1 MLRNT
6 KFDLHGIAGM
16 VAAAIVLAPIV
27 RDYLGIG
34 IYIYPVLFTL
44 FLILLMLD
52 QRVMDLHLFQKIF
65 IFLILSF
72 LFFLGTY
79 PLLAGFNR
87 EAYLSSA
94 VSIGFSSSIAV
105 LSCLSW
111 NRKFYSCFIYTIV
124 VVSLAVS
131 LVVFYGFL
139 VGSSD
144 FRKVIEVGYLISGRI
159 ISLGCCCLAVY
170 YLFCNKNYVQYLLF
184 IVASLGVA
192 SCQSRAALLFVG
204 TVLLFL
210 VFFIGQKRTTEKQLF
225 L

>member
-16 VAAAIVLAPIV
+16 VAAALVLAPIA

-34 IYIYPVLFTL
+34 IYIYPVLFIL

-87 EAYLSSA
+87 EGYLSLA

-105 LSCLSW
+105 FFVARRSNLIGHQPLAWSLLS
-111 NRKFYSCFIYTIV
+111 
-124 VVSLAVS
+124 
-131 LVVFYGFL
+131 
-139 VGSSD
+139 
-144 FRKVIEVGYLISGRI
+144 GYL
-159 ISLGCCCLAVY
+159 
-170 YLFCNKNYVQYLLF
+170 FLLM
-184 IVASLGVA
+184 A
-192 SCQSRAALLFVG
+192 SCVSGDFYKARSLY
-204 TVLLFL
+204 
-210 VFFIGQKRTTEKQLF
+210 VFSSILIGFISMEARNKMKSNNFPGEF
-225 L
+225 YV